1 MSSSPQAGLEV
12 ILNIPPLVIHLKTQA
27 LITYKRLLVN
37 GNWRVQ
43 EGEIRNKKNHTNI
56 IKKLA
61 KNLKLLHTP
70 RDKMMNTAYIQT
82 GFKTEIQER
91 IIINQ
96 VMKRPGT
103 VEVGAVNC
111 FTDGSRFDN
120 RSGYGY
126 TIQGDGIKVNGYNS
140 LGEYATVYQAELIAI
155 QEAAFTMLG
164 KEVRGKRITIYVDN
178 QAAIQPLGSYQ
189 IRGRIAA

>member
-1 MSSSPQAGLEV
+1 M
-12 ILNIPPLVIHLKTQA
+12 
-27 LITYKRLLVN
+27 
-37 GNWRVQ
+37 
-43 EGEIRNKKNHTNI
+43 
-56 IKKLA
+56 
-61 KNLKLLHTP
+61 
-70 RDKMMNTAYIQT
+70 
-82 GFKTEIQER
+82 
-91 IIINQ
+91 
-96 VMKRPGT
+96 
-103 VEVGAVNC
+103 GAVNC

-178 QAAIQPLGSYQ
+178 QAAIQTLGSYQ
-189 IRGRIAA
+189 IRGRIAAETKRIVNKLSELNQVLITWILRSHG